1 MAVPMGPIT
10 ETVPAELE
18 MKRLATDYSVT
29 IFLDWLTTSLDF
41 HAQQTEAQSLSNAVL
56 LEWQSIQ
63 LVTCMSGSDLC
74 GLCYMVLTAHIPLPD
89 PVWAHNMACQECLSP
104 TVMSPWCMDTNS
116 QSSIVE

>member
-1 MAVPMGPIT
+1 MNHTEVAGLPHILQSDSRLKGWVENMEFMAVPMGPIT

-41 HAQQTEAQSLSNAVL
+41 HAQQTEAQSLSNLVL

-89 PVWAHNMACQECLSP
+89 PA
-104 TVMSPWCMDTNS
+104 
-116 QSSIVE
+116 